1 MVLDVV
7 DSILQVTVAFSQVHL
22 QQVTQQVFQVRAEVG
37 WEAHLEKEKQQHFKT
52 KNYDN
57 WENYIRGIPG
67 TIRPCMRGC

>member
-37 WEAHLEKEKQQHFKT
+37 WEAHLERKS
-52 KNYDN
+52 NS
-57 WENYIRGIPG
+57 IL
-67 TIRPCMRGC
+67 